1 MPEIDE
7 DAYWRLFVDGDLDAL
22 SILFRSYVPCLIT
35 YGLKIYP
42 DEELVKDAIQD
53 VFVQLIRK
61 RKAINPNNNVR
72 GFVFRLFRNKLIDEI
87 KLINNKRKANQ
98 QFSGFFTDDFDL
110 DAEHIRI
117 EEEEESYKDN
127 AVASSISRLSPH
139 QKEVLFLKY
148 GSGLSYEEISH
159 VLKIDITSV
168 RTLVYRTLKQV
179 KEQLADFRKKKSNRI

>member
-7 DAYWRLFVDGDLDAL
+7 DVYWQLFVDGDLDAL
-22 SILFRSYVPCLIT
+22 SILFRSYVSSLVA

-61 RKAINPNNNVR
+61 RKTINPNNNVR
-72 GFVFRLFRNKLIDEI
+72 GFVFRLFRNRLIDEI

-98 QFSGFFTDDFDL
+98 QLGEYFTGDFDL

-117 EEEEESYKDN
+117 AAEEGRTIDS
-127 AVASSISRLSPH
+127 AVASAIARLSPH
-139 QKEVLFLKY
+139 QKEVLLLKY
-148 GSGLSYEEISH
+148 GSGLNYVEISH
-159 VLKIDITSV
+159 ALKIDITSA

-179 KEQLADFRKKKSNRI
+179 KEQLADFRKEKSMGF